1 MDHRREN
8 SKGQRGEKGQIKN
21 QNVSKVWDHF
31 QLKLSK
37 TLYSK
42 DMGEYEN
49 NSPNTQPDNHQN
61 IKQTGII
68 LSYILLGNTF

>member
-1 MDHRREN
+1 
-8 SKGQRGEKGQIKN
+8 
-21 QNVSKVWDHF
+21 
-31 QLKLSK
+31 
-37 TLYSK
+37 
-42 DMGEYEN
+42 MGEYEN